1 MRFDIPDS
9 ELQWRFG
16 PSGGPGGQHANKAAT
31 RAELTFDVAASSA
44 FAEDVRDRLVS
55 RLGRSIRIVEDGS
68 RSQVTNRREALRR
81 LHAVLED
88 AARPPPRPRRAT
100 RPSRSARMRRLES
113 KRARGRTKE
122 QRRSPRNLD
131 DP

>member
-44 FAEDVRDRLVS
+44 FAQDVRDRLVS

-113 KRARGRTKE
+113 KRARSRTKE

>member
-68 RSQVTNRREALRR
+68 RSQVTNRKEALRR

-113 KRARGRTKE
+113 KRARSRTKE